1 MKTEE
6 GVTQRGRRRLA
17 KATNIPVNKT
27 SAEALK
33 AELDSWL
40 SNRTLW
46 NHDDWL
52 ALLGGLRSK
61 GYSDL
66 IDTQKGQD
74 AIGLY
79 LETNRR
85 RYS

>member
-1 MKTEE
+1 MKIENVSE
-6 GVTQRGRRRLA
+6 KRGKRRMA
-17 KATNIPVNKT
+17 KSSNIPTNKT
-27 SAEALK
+27 SAEVLK

-40 SNRTLW
+40 AVRTLW
-46 NHDDWL
+46 NHDDWQT
-52 ALLGGLRSK
+52 LLGDLRTK

-66 IDTQKGQD
+66 IDTQRGQD

-85 RYS
+85 RPS